1 MGLAEGEAAAGW
13 VVELWQCEAAAHWC
27 VDVAAVAVAVAVA
40 FPFAAVGNVPGLR
53 PRFEKVVEDCRTSLP
68 VRGRVS
74 RTSYGTSAVQI
85 RFSSNSLESVR
96 TAKDMTR
103 MA

>member
-1 MGLAEGEAAAGW
+1 MSCCHLHCLPPSLLTVTVEIAAA
-13 VVELWQCEAAAHWC
+13 AF
-27 VDVAAVAVAVAVA
+27 AVPVA
-40 FPFAAVGNVPGLR
+40 FPFAAAGNVPSLR
-53 PRFEKVVEDCRTSLP
+53 PRFETVVEDCQTSLP

-74 RTSYGTSAVQI
+74 RTSYETSAVQI

-96 TAKDMTR
+96 TAKGMMR